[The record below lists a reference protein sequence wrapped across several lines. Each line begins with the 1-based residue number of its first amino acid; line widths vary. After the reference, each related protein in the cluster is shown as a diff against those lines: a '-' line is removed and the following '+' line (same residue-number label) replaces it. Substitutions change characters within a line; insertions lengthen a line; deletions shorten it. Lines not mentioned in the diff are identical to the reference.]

1 MQIQKPYYVSRIFSD
16 KTVKKIKKK
25 FGKADVVTAF
35 NVFAH
40 NDKLREILKNVE
52 ELLTANGEFIFEV
65 QYILKTIEDLTFDNI
80 YHEHVNYWCV
90 LSVLKFFE
98 NSDLKV
104 YKVEEVDTHG
114 GSLRIYASKNK
125 KKRLHQSVGQFIE
138 MEKRK
143 KLDKIETYYKFAK
156 DVEQIKIDS
165 LNKINGI
172 LSNKNKII
180 GYGAPAKA
188 TTVLN
193 YFGINSN
200 HFEYVL
206 EDSEIKHNKF
216 IPETN
221 IQIKSKDDINVD
233 NYEYILV
240 LAWNFFDSIV
250 ENNKFNFKNSQFIK
264 LK

>member
-1 MQIQKPYYVSRIFSD
+1 MNVIGVEPAKNVAKIANS
-16 KTVKKIKKK
+16 KTLLRFQNFLVIKLLKKLKK

-125 KKRLHQSVGQFIE
+125 KRDFI
-138 MEKRK
+138 KVLDNLLRWK
-143 KLDKIETYYKFAK
+143 K
-156 DVEQIKIDS
+156 
-165 LNKINGI
+165 G
-172 LSNKNKII
+172 KN
-180 GYGAPAKA
+180 
-188 TTVLN
+188 L
-193 YFGINSN
+193 
-200 HFEYVL
+200 
-206 EDSEIKHNKF
+206 
-216 IPETN
+216 
-221 IQIKSKDDINVD
+221 
-233 NYEYILV
+233 
-240 LAWNFFDSIV
+240 
-250 ENNKFNFKNSQFIK
+250 IK
-264 LK
+264 LKPTISLPKM